1 MPENTTRLFEEVC
14 QHARRTAVMAS
25 INELLGWDERTQLP
39 SAGAEHRADQS
50 TLLAG
55 LIHQRWVDEKFGGQ
69 IEELSASL
77 EAGGGQSPFPS
88 STSIDAGES
97 CSTKKGTV
105 PDAAVVVRRLKRQ
118 RDKKVKLPQ
127 TLVEELARTA
137 VLGQQAWQEARRN
150 DDFPAF
156 QPLLERTVELKREQA
171 EALGY
176 PQCPYDALLDEFEPE
191 ELTANVGPVLEKLR
205 EELVPLVTSI
215 QQSGRQPDCS
225 VLHRKFPVEAQDRFA
240 REAAAAIGF
249 DFSRGRLDV
258 TTHPFC
264 CGLGPN
270 DCRITTRFYEDFFN
284 AAFFGV
290 LHEAG
295 HGLYEQGL
303 PVEQY
308 GLPSGEFVSLGI
320 HESQS
325 RLWENLVGRS
335 RAFWTHYYPLAQEKF
350 PAALGDVSPDDFFFA
365 ISEVRPSLIRVEAD
379 EATYNLHILIRF
391 ELERALLDGDLQ
403 AADLPGAW
411 NEKYQQYLGI
421 TPPNDREGVL
431 QDVHW
436 SAGLIGYFPTYSLG
450 NLYAAQFFAQAEA
463 ELGNLAESFAEG
475 DFRPLLDWLR
485 EKIHRHGQRYTASE
499 LVERV
504 TGRGLSAAPLV
515 EYLRTKMGPLYGL

>member
-1 MPENTTRLFEEVC
+1 MMV
-14 QHARRTAVMAS
+14 AIDAA
-25 INELLGWDERTQLP
+25 LGWDERTQLP
-39 SAGAEHRADQS
+39 PAGGEYRAEQS

-55 LIHQRWVDEKFGGQ
+55 LIHQRWVDPKFGQ
-69 IEELSASL
+69 QLEELAESRLAADLQNDAS
-77 EAGGGQSPFPS
+77 
-88 STSIDAGES
+88 
-97 CSTKKGTV
+97 
-105 PDAAVVVRRLKRQ
+105 VVIRRLKRQ
-118 RDKKVKLPQ
+118 RDKKIKLPQ

-137 VLGQQAWQEARRN
+137 VLGQQAWQEARKN

-156 QPLLERTVELKREQA
+156 RPLLEKTIELKRQQA

-176 PQCPYDALLDEFEPE
+176 PQCPYDALLDEYEPE
-191 ELTANVGPVLEKLR
+191 ALTADLRPVLEGLR
-205 EELVPLVTSI
+205 EELVPLVAKI
-215 QQSGRQPDCS
+215 QASRRRPNTAL
-225 VLHRKFPVEAQDRFA
+225 LHRKFPVEVQDRFG
-240 REAAAAIGF
+240 REAAAKIGF
-249 DFSRGRLDV
+249 DFTRGRLDV

-264 CGLGPN
+264 TTLGPH
-270 DCRITTRFYEDFFN
+270 DCRITTRYDDTFFN
-284 AAFFGV
+284 SAFFGI

-303 PVEQY
+303 PIENY
-308 GLPSGEFVSLGI
+308 GLPSGEAISLGI

-335 RAFWTHYYPLAQEKF
+335 RAFWTFYYPLAQQQF
-350 PAALGDVSPDDFFFA
+350 PAALGDVALDDFYFA
-365 ISEVRPSLIRVEAD
+365 INDVRPSLVRVEAD

-391 ELERALLDGDLQ
+391 ELERALLDGELE
-403 AADLPGAW
+403 AAELPMAW

-450 NLYAAQFFAQAEA
+450 NLYAAQFFAQARK
-463 ELGNLAESFAEG
+463 ELGNLDETFGRG

-485 EKIHRHGQRYTASE
+485 QNIHRHGQRWTASE

-504 TGRGLSAAPLV
+504 TGRPLSAKPLV
-515 EYLRTKMGPLYGL
+515 EYLQAKLGPLYGF